1 MQARVQPSWPAVPVR
16 PRRTTRRRGRRHA
29 ARPSRASRVRS
40 GAAWIAAGLGAC
52 LLGGVAVSAPLWS
65 ARWNAWAQTD
75 AARQFQAE
83 TLQALSA
90 QTVSPAGTTSSSGG
104 APAANTASG
113 QVLARLVIPAI
124 GVDSYVLQGL
134 TLNDSSVWSGLLDRG
149 PAHLQGSALP
159 GQPGNDVIFGHVNV
173 WGAVFLQLH
182 RLRPADEVLL
192 ETPGHTYIYQVT
204 GSQAVAPTDV
214 AAVQPHGRA
223 ATLQLVTCT
232 GLWDTQRLIVY
243 ARLVA
248 GPTTA
253 AATGPVSLATARSL
267 AGASEQ
273 ALLRPPPVFQ
283 PIRGLA
289 GALLRWPYAQW
300 RQVWRDLQG
309 LHWQAAWRAAL
320 RQARLVRGTAV
331 PSPTPPEP
339 ALTYQIAGAWR
350 LPGGQARVVVQEEAP
365 ASATPARVLAYTVG
379 GGASGP
385 SILAVRPVRFRTPQ
399 VWDIS
404 PPTAATAWQ
413 RGVLACGGDSVH
425 WWVGPV
431 QPVPNDGFT
440 FQARAS
446 TLTLLQ
452 PDGLPLGGVAQPQL
466 SEGLVPV
473 ACGDLTG
480 DGTTSLVVRTSIPPE
495 SGKGPDTG
503 SVAVYAL
510 EGGQATLIGQMSGG
524 DAAPALVQPAPDG
537 PWDIVVPQ
545 AQGPAQLWIWNDGQ
559 YALAPAGTA
568 TPASALPGVSPPP
581 GSVDAGTTGTAG

>member
-1 MQARVQPSWPAVPVR
+1 MQARVEPGWPSAPVR
-16 PRRTTRRRGRRHA
+16 RAARRRGRRHA
-29 ARPSRASRVRS
+29 ARPSRAARVRS
-40 GAAWIAAGLGAC
+40 GAAWIAVGLSAC
-52 LLGGVAVSAPLWS
+52 LLGGVAVTAPLWS

-83 TLQALSA
+83 TLEALATQAI
-90 QTVSPAGTTSSSGG
+90 SPSGATASSGTS
-104 APAANTASG
+104 AAAATASG
-113 QVLARLVIPAI
+113 RVLARLVIPAI

-134 TLNDSSVWSGLLDRG
+134 TLNNSSVWSGLLDRG
-149 PAHLQGSALP
+149 PAHLRGSALP

-182 RLRPADEVLL
+182 RLRPSDEVLL
-192 ETPGHTYIYQVT
+192 ETPGHTYIYRVT

-214 AAVQPHGRA
+214 AAVQPHGGA

-232 GLWDTQRLIVY
+232 GLWDSQRLIVN
-243 ARLVA
+243 AQLVA
-248 GPTTA
+248 APTA
-253 AATGPVSLATARSL
+253 AAATRSVTLASARSL
-267 AGASEQ
+267 VGASEQ

-300 RQVWRDLQG
+300 RNVWRDLQA
-309 LHWQAAWRAAL
+309 LHWRAAWSAAL
-320 RQARLVRGTAV
+320 RQARLVRGTAL
-331 PSPTPPEP
+331 PAPAPPVP
-339 ALTYQIAGAWR
+339 ALTYRISGTWR

-365 ASATPARVLAYTVG
+365 GSATPARVLAYTVG
-379 GGASGP
+379 GSASGP
-385 SILAVRPVRFRTPQ
+385 SIVGVRQVRFRPPQ
-399 VWDIS
+399 VWDVS
-404 PPTAATAWQ
+404 LPTAPTAWQ

-452 PDGLPLGGVAQPQL
+452 PDGLPLDGVAQPQL

-480 DGTTSLVVRTSIPPE
+480 DGTTSLVVRSSIPPE
-495 SGKGPDTG
+495 SGRGPDTG
-503 SVAVYAL
+503 AVAVYAL
-510 EGGQATLIGQMSGG
+510 ADGQAALIGQMTGA
-524 DAAPALVQPAPDG
+524 DAVPLLVQPAPDG
-537 PWDIVVPQ
+537 PWAILVPQ
-545 AQGPAQLWIWNDGQ
+545 VRGPAQLWTWNNGQ
-559 YALAPAGTA
+559 YAPAPAGT
-568 TPASALPGVSPPP
+568 PLPTSVLPPVSPPP
-581 GSVDAGTTGTAG
+581 GSVTAGTTSAAG